1 MSTTSTHTRNR
12 FFLDNYILFDKLA
25 NIYARKVHHLFP
37 SVMMCDLISYALEG
51 IIIALDKVD
60 LQSSTW
66 QAYVRRFAFLN
77 TVNGALVMTGR
88 CRVRTKHEKSR
99 HIQHVTCVEHSKL
112 VCYSDKLQLTQYN
125 DINTILHGIMAKD
138 QAEWFLNKLKHTLQH
153 KIIQLL
159 INHHSVTQIAA
170 ICHLTSKKTR
180 KIILSLPGL
189 FQMAAKNLDISC
201 HLIPMLPT

>member
-1 MSTTSTHTRNR
+1 MNATYTRNR

-25 NIYARKVHHLFP
+25 NIYARKVHHIFP

-51 IIIALDKVD
+51 IIVALDKVD
-60 LQSSTW
+60 FKSPTW
-66 QAYVRRFAFLN
+66 LAYVKRFAFLN

-88 CRVRTKHEKSR
+88 YRVRTKHEKSR

-125 DINTILHGIMAKD
+125 DINTILHSIMAKD
-138 QAEWFLNKLKHTLQH
+138 QAQWFMSKLNHTLQS

-159 INHHSVTQIAA
+159 INHHSVPQIAA
-170 ICHLTSKKTR
+170 ICHITSKKTR
-180 KIILSLPGL
+180 RIILSLPEL
-189 FQMAAKNLDISC
+189 FQMAAQNLDISC
-201 HLIPMLPT
+201 HLIPILPT